1 MDPYRPEQ
9 WHDFFLMVGGGAA
22 ALTGL
27 VVVAMSLH
35 LDVIA
40 GDPVLRH
47 RARSILTGLAAVFMR
62 CGLVLMGGQ
71 GGRWVATELFA
82 VCAIISLAGVASYR
96 QAVRGSR
103 PVPRGSVY
111 RTAGSITCYVSEMAG
126 AVVLFAGSAAG
137 LYVVAVAM
145 VANFF
150 FMISGSWLLLVGVTQ
165 DEALQQAR
173 EPAPAATQ
181 PSTSDSSRSS

>member
-1 MDPYRPEQ
+1 MDAYRPEQ

-40 GDPVLRH
+40 EDVVLRH

-62 CGLVLMGGQ
+62 CALVLMGGQ
-71 GGRWVATELFA
+71 SGRAVASELFV
-82 VCAIISLAGVASYR
+82 VCAVITAAGVSSFWQVSRA
-96 QAVRGSR
+96 GR

-111 RTAGSITCYVSEMAG
+111 RTAGGITCYSIEMAG
-126 AVVLFAGSAAG
+126 AAALFGGSTAG

-150 FMISGSWLLLVGVTQ
+150 FMISGSWLLLIGVTR
-165 DEALQQAR
+165 DEVTGR
-173 EPAPAATQ
+173 T
-181 PSTSDSSRSS
+181 R

>member
-1 MDPYRPEQ
+1 MDPYRPDQ

-27 VVVAMSLH
+27 VVVAMSVH

-40 GDPVLRH
+40 ADAAMRH

-71 GGRWVATELFA
+71 GGRAVAAELFA
-82 VCAIISLAGVASYR
+82 VCAVVTAAGVGSFAQTFR
-96 QAVRGSR
+96 QHR
-103 PVPRGSVY
+103 PVPRVSVP
-111 RTAGSITCYVSEMAG
+111 RTAGGIACYVTEMAG
-126 AVVLFAGSAAG
+126 AVVLFLGSSFG
-137 LYVVAVAM
+137 LYVVGVAM

-150 FMISGSWLLLVGVTQ
+150 FMISGSWLLLVGIGH
-165 DEALQQAR
+165 DESLR
-173 EPAPAATQ
+173 EA
-181 PSTSDSSRSS
+181 SR

>member
-1 MDPYRPEQ
+1 MEPYRPDQ

-40 GDPVLRH
+40 ADVVLRH

-71 GGRWVATELFA
+71 GGRAVAAELFV
-82 VCAIISLAGVASYR
+82 VCAVVTVAGVSSFAQVSR
-96 QAVRGSR
+96 QDQ
-103 PVPRGSVY
+103 PVPRASVL
-111 RTAGSITCYVSEMAG
+111 RTAGGTACYVTEMVG
-126 AVVLFAGSAAG
+126 AVVLFVGSSFG
-137 LYVVAVAM
+137 LYVVGVAM

-150 FMISGSWLLLVGVTQ
+150 FMISGSWLLLVGIGHDETLQ
-165 DEALQQAR
+165 DVK
-173 EPAPAATQ
+173 
-181 PSTSDSSRSS
+181 

>member
-1 MDPYRPEQ
+1 VDPYRPDQ

-40 GDPVLRH
+40 GDVVLRH

-71 GGRWVATELFA
+71 GGRAVASELFA
-82 VCAIISLAGVASYR
+82 VCAVITIAGVNSFVQASR
-96 QAVRGSR
+96 LQGT
-103 PVPRGSVY
+103 VPRASVL
-111 RTAGSITCYVSEMAG
+111 RTAGSIACYTFEMAG
-126 AVVLFAGSAAG
+126 AAALFAGSSLG
-137 LYVVAVAM
+137 LYVVAIAM

-150 FMISGSWLLLVGVTQ
+150 FMISGSWLLLVGAGR
-165 DEALQQAR
+165 DEELSQV
-173 EPAPAATQ
+173 P
-181 PSTSDSSRSS
+181 

>member
-1 MDPYRPEQ
+1 MDPYRPDQ

-40 GDPVLRH
+40 ADAVLRH

-71 GGRWVATELFA
+71 GGRAVAAELFA
-82 VCAIISLAGVASYR
+82 VCAVVTAAGVSSFLQVSRQHQRVPHAS
-96 QAVRGSR
+96 VL
-103 PVPRGSVY
+103 
-111 RTAGSITCYVSEMAG
+111 RTAGGIACYATEMVG
-126 AVVLFAGSAAG
+126 AAVLFAGSSFG
-137 LYVVAVAM
+137 LYLVGVAM

-150 FMISGSWLLLVGVTQ
+150 FMISGSWLLLVGIGH
-165 DEALQQAR
+165 DETLPEA
-173 EPAPAATQ
+173 
-181 PSTSDSSRSS
+181 SR

>member
-40 GDPVLRH
+40 EDLVLRH

-62 CGLVLMGGQ
+62 CALVLMGGQ
-71 GGRWVATELFA
+71 SGRAVASELFV
-82 VCAIISLAGVASYR
+82 VCAVITAAGVSSFWQVSRA
-96 QAVRGSR
+96 SR

-111 RTAGSITCYVSEMAG
+111 RTAGGITCYSVEMGG
-126 AVVLFAGSAAG
+126 AAALFAGSPAG
-137 LYVVAVAM
+137 LYAVAVAM

-150 FMISGSWLLLVGVTQ
+150 FMISGSWLLLIGVTR
-165 DEALQQAR
+165 DEVTGPTR
-173 EPAPAATQ
+173 
-181 PSTSDSSRSS
+181 

>member
-40 GDPVLRH
+40 GDAVLRH

-62 CGLVLMGGQ
+62 CALVLMGGQ
-71 GGRWVATELFA
+71 NGRAVASEIFI
-82 VCAIISLAGVASYR
+82 VCAAITVAGVSSFWQVARS
-96 QAVRGSR
+96 GR
-103 PVPRGSVY
+103 PVPRGSML
-111 RTAGSITCYVSEMAG
+111 RTGGSIACYSAEMSG
-126 AVVLFAGSAAG
+126 AIALFAGSPAG
-137 LYVVAVAM
+137 LYVVAAAM

-150 FMISGSWLLLVGVTQ
+150 FMISGSWMLLIGVRH
-165 DEALQQAR
+165 DELISGAR
-173 EPAPAATQ
+173 
-181 PSTSDSSRSS
+181 